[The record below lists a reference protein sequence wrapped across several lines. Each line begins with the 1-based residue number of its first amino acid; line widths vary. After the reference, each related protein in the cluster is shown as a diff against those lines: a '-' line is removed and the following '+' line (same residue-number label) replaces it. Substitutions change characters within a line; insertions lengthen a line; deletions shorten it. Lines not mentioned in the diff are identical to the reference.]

1 MCPSKL
7 PAEKRTNAPEKAF
20 ECGKR
25 MIPSTNPHARPL
37 KGLHKGPFFS
47 RMMFGAGH
55 FSQSQCWCFRDKMRW
70 CFVFWPQPLHDT
82 SWTGFLIFLYTWHES
97 YMVYSTFLWSVCVVP
112 RTSIAIQGASPEE
125 RATWMLAGAWFDH
138 GNPLGPPWWKWVHI
152 KSRQWSDQMIW
163 WPWMVAAQQ
172 PKNVSEFN
180 IVCIALNST
189 LS

>member
-1 MCPSKL
+1 MPLHDPLLSAATKKQNRGRGPPSASSHSFPGSAARAAALKYGLYPQLLAGERRLMTRINMKKSFNFGMCPSKL

-82 SWTGFLIFLYTWHES
+82 S
-97 YMVYSTFLWSVCVVP
+97 
-112 RTSIAIQGASPEE
+112 
-125 RATWMLAGAWFDH
+125 
-138 GNPLGPPWWKWVHI
+138 
-152 KSRQWSDQMIW
+152 
-163 WPWMVAAQQ
+163 
-172 PKNVSEFN
+172 
-180 IVCIALNST
+180 
-189 LS
+189 